1 MPAKKKAKPTFEEGL
16 EKLEALA
23 AGMEDGSMTLE
34 QALSAYEEGMALYGE
49 LSAMLQGAQ
58 QRVEQIRAGAKDE
71 KEATPFEVWK

>member
-34 QALSAYEEGMALYGE
+34 QALSAY
-49 LSAMLQGAQ
+49 
-58 QRVEQIRAGAKDE
+58 
-71 KEATPFEVWK
+71 

>member
-16 EKLEALA
+16 EKLEALV

-71 KEATPFEVWK
+71 KEATPFEVGK

>member
-1 MPAKKKAKPTFEEGL
+1 MPAKKKARPTFEEGL

-23 AGMEDGSMTLE
+23 AGMEVGSMTLE

-71 KEATPFEVWK
+71 KEATPFEVGK